1 MLLFYALT
9 VLSAA
14 ILVEIIL
21 LSSLLIS
28 FYPITMITS
37 YDMPVNLKDANVASF
52 IIDPQGDFHLGGSL
66 AVNGANEDAI
76 RAKEFIKKYSP
87 YVNQQFVS
95 LDTHTMN
102 HIAHDPT
109 LLQHSDGTKVK
120 PFTQVTLNDVKKG
133 KISVRSDMKD
143 HFESYLFSLEK
154 GGKYQYTYWPPHCID
169 GTDGH
174 SVESN
179 ILEGLNFWSQTSGKD
194 VQYIR
199 KGMNDMTEMYSALK
213 ADVPQDN
220 DPSTDLNMDLIN
232 SLNTFDYVFIFG
244 QAKSHCVKSTIE
256 DYLQYID
263 KTKIILVND
272 LTSSVTGF
280 ENLGNDLEKLLIS
293 SGHFVMNSS
302 EFTFE

>member
-1 MLLFYALT
+1 MLLFFTLT

-14 ILVEIIL
+14 ILLEIIL

-28 FYPITMITS
+28 FYPITMTTS
-37 YDMPVNLKDANVASF
+37 NEIPINFQDANVASI
-52 IIDPQGDFHLGGSL
+52 IIDPQGDFHFGGSL

-87 YVNQQFVS
+87 YVKQQFVS

-109 LLQHSDGTKVK
+109 LLKHSDGTKVN
-120 PFTQVTLNDVKKG
+120 PFTQVTLQDVNSG

-143 HFESYLFSLEK
+143 HFESYLSSLEK

-174 SVESN
+174 SVEPN
-179 ILEGLNFWSQTSGKD
+179 ILEGLDFWSQTSGKE
-194 VQYIR
+194 VHYIR
-199 KGMNDMTEMYSALK
+199 KGMNDMTEMYSVLK
-213 ADVPQDN
+213 ADVPQD
-220 DPSTDLNMDLIN
+220 DDSSTQLNMELIN
-232 SLNTFDYVFIFG
+232 SLNKFDYVFIFG

-256 DYLQYID
+256 DYLQYIG

-280 ENLGNDLEKLLIS
+280 EHLGNDLEKLLIS

-302 EFTFE
+302 EITFK